1 MSSDAHHILV
11 IDKRDWIPAILS
23 GANFSIISKAFQL
36 FGSTIEFLAY
46 KVDPYAAHK
55 TLQMRL
61 EDDGIISAR
70 SLPYS
75 SSELLL
81 GETAAL
87 VVPERHIMIRKWSRT
102 TPKGYPPESQ
112 LHLSNEYLEN
122 AIDNSLV
129 IIKEYP
135 SLAYANG
142 QTLIVNDNSP
152 LINFNKGWQIKEQE
166 TNREGLPFE
175 GTTHETMRVGS
186 SFTFFFEGELSFFV
200 VTTHPQLGD
209 I

>member
-1 MSSDAHHILV
+1 MFGFEMSSNAHHVLV

-129 IIKEYP
+129 ITKEYP

-142 QTLIVNDNSP
+142 QTLIVNNNSP
-152 LINFNKGWQIKEQE
+152 LINFNKGWCYDRD
-166 TNREGLPFE
+166 NRLRSKDAVYSQRG
-175 GTTHETMRVGS
+175 RVWPYLNKQNAS
-186 SFTFFFEGELSFFV
+186 DEVLSV
-200 VTTHPQLGD
+200 L
-209 I
+209 